1 MTNQPRSPTSN
12 PGRNLLVDSAD
23 LLDLRSAQVET
34 LRQIGENLAAQTRRL
49 EGLTAKVD
57 DVRERLVRLEAQ
69 EAGKLVDAVRAD
81 LKAGLVRI
89 DDLEAQRDKVA
100 GAAAFWAWCARS
112 APWLAAG
119 ATAFLAGL
127 GLKAGSR

>member
-1 MTNQPRSPTSN
+1 MIDAEDRQ
-12 PGRNLLVDSAD
+12 
-23 LLDLRSAQVET
+23 DLRQAQILA
-34 LRQIGENLAAQTRRL
+34 LRQIGETLAAQTRRL
-49 EGLTAKVD
+49 ESLTGKVD

-69 EAGKLVDAVRAD
+69 EAGKLVEAVRAD
-81 LKAGLVRI
+81 LKAALVRI

-100 GAAAFWAWCARS
+100 GAAAFWAWLARS